1 MNSEDQSNPAPAE
14 SNPAAAQPDPDV
26 AKLDARLIALEQ
38 TLLGS
43 QVDQDPLTRRF
54 EELDAANG
62 ERKPSEKMH
71 EVAEVAKVC
80 ANALDQIEIGVINLE
95 DTHSPEDQQLLA
107 QRVDGLREQVYQA
120 LRTILE
126 SRQHEA
132 QQELVATLASLLDN
146 GRSPLPGPSVN

>member
-1 MNSEDQSNPAPAE
+1 MNSETQPEPVPAE
-14 SNPAAAQPDPDV
+14 TNPAAAEHDPDV
-26 AKLDARLIALEQ
+26 AQLDARLVELERS
-38 TLLGS
+38 LLGD
-43 QVDQDPLTRRF
+43 QVDLDPLTQRF
-54 EELDAANG
+54 QELDAANG

-80 ANALDQIEIGVINLE
+80 AKALDQIEIGVINLE

-132 QQELVATLASLLDN
+132 QQELVATLAALLDN
-146 GRSPLPGPSVN
+146 DRSPLPGPSVN